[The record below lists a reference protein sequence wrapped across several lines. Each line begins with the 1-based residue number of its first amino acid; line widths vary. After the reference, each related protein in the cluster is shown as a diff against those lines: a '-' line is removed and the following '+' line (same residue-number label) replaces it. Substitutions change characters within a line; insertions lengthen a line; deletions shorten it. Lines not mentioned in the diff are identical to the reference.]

1 MLLPE
6 DPQMERR
13 LVSGVGLALHEHLEG
28 FALRCFHNHTIIP
41 AQVPGDVPLSAPL
54 QLVGT
59 VPLKVSAYAD
69 VAGNLV
75 ILLAQLEL
83 QPLDLDDDR
92 WRIQRE
98 RRDQPRWTFR
108 GLVLIGDAIPIR
120 VCPVSGRRATIIFG

>member
-1 MLLPE
+1 MRLPE
-6 DPQMERR
+6 DPQVQWWF
-13 LVSGVGLALHEHLEG
+13 VSGVGLALHEHLEG
-28 FALRCFHNHTIIP
+28 LTLRCVDDHAIVP
-41 AQVPGDVPLSAPL
+41 AQIGRDVPPSASL
-54 QLVGT
+54 QLIGT

-75 ILLAQLEL
+75 MLLAQLEL